1 MAGERGWSLQVAS
14 DIIRD
19 GLGVELLD
27 ASRRIRAEVFRCD
40 ADHTVTVTHY
50 DDEERPSRELLD
62 WYYAEAARRL
72 VAFEDGSPLPER
84 SAWRGLV
91 QAGT

>member
-1 MAGERGWSLQVAS
+1 MAGMQGWSLQVAS
-14 DIIRD
+14 DVIRD

-27 ASRRIRAEVFRCD
+27 ARRMIRAEVFRCD

-50 DDEERPSRELLD
+50 EGGEPASPEILD

-72 VAFEDGSPLPER
+72 DVFEDGSPLPER
-84 SAWRGLV
+84 SGWRAVG
-91 QAGT
+91 QDQE